1 MMATVQEL
9 QRDPTRETHA
19 DYKAT
24 LECGHT
30 ISVTMTEFYD
40 LLIEMQDEAPVRA
53 CPECGA

>member
-1 MMATVQEL
+1 MMALVKDL
-9 QRDPTRETHA
+9 QRDPTRETEA

-30 ISVTMTEFYD
+30 VPVSMTEFYD
-40 LLIEMQDEAPVRA
+40 LLIEKQDSEPVRP